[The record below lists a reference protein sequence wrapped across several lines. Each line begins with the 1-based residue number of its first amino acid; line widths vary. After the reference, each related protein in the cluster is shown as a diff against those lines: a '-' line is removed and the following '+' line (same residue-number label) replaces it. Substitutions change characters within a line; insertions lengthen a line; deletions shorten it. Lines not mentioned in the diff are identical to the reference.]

1 MSASTPSSSTAP
13 TQIDKCEH
21 VDGRVEKTSVDASKE
36 RSGTKGEG
44 HRPNVSETT
53 TCLESKR
60 SNESNQHEAEGPTVV
75 LYHESQVA
83 SLCGMHCLNAL
94 LQGPAFNEW
103 DLGMVAQEVDEAER
117 KLMAEGGTDTH
128 EYAEFL
134 VKQLED
140 SENVSS
146 DGNFSLQVLHKAL
159 EVWGIK
165 VSPLLSV
172 HSTLLEVREAFLC
185 LTSRHWFAIRK
196 VGGNWYNFNSKLPA
210 PVEVAEDSLLAY
222 LTAMIEN
229 PHQSVFDVE
238 GQLPVVGQENANES
252 GTWLTPLDAHE
263 ILQHEPPETF
273 HTAWAL
279 GDGPIDHK
287 DDVNSTTVD
296 ILHLKVHAMED
307 LFLDMEA
314 SRVCTVDDFLKDI
327 CHVLGLEPME
337 YNLETGS
344 PRKLLENPDASLEEV
359 DTKEGQVIYLVRKS
373 QE

>member
-1 MSASTPSSSTAP
+1 MSATTPTSSTAP
-13 TQIDKCEH
+13 TPSDPRKD
-21 VDGRVEKTSVDASKE
+21 DGERVERRSEDA
-36 RSGTKGEG
+36 RDVCDGTKGEG
-44 HRPNVSETT
+44 NRPNESNHTT
-53 TCLESKR
+53 SLESKR
-60 SNESNQHEAEGPTVV
+60 RNEPSQQETEDAAVV
-75 LYHESQVA
+75 LYHENQVA

-103 DLGMVAQEVDEAER
+103 DLGQVAQEVDEAER
-117 KLMAEGGTDTH
+117 KLMAEGGIDTH

-172 HSTLLEVREAFLC
+172 HSALLEVREAFLC
-185 LTSRHWFAIRK
+185 LTSNHWFAIRK
-196 VGGNWYNFNSKLPA
+196 VGGVWYNFNSKLPA

-238 GQLPVVGQENANES
+238 GKLPVVGHENANES
-252 GTWLTPLDAHE
+252 GIWMTPRDAHE

-279 GDGPIDHK
+279 GDGPEDYKEDID
-287 DDVNSTTVD
+287 STTID

-307 LFLDMEA
+307 LFLDMDA
-314 SRVCTVDDFLKDI
+314 SRVCTVDDFLKDV
-327 CHVLGLEPME
+327 CHVLGLEPQE
-337 YNLETGS
+337 YKLETGT

-359 DTKEGQVIYLVRKS
+359 GTKDGQVIHLVKKT